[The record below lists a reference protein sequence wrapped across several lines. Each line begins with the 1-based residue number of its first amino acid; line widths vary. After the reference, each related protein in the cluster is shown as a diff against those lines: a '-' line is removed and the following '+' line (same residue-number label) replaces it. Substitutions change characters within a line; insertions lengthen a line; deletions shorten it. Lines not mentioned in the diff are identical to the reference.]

1 MRLGGIRDW
10 LKKAGSALSFGRTL
24 DEALLDELEETLI
37 TADVSPRLAE
47 SLVEDLRIEA
57 KENRIRE
64 ASDLRDLL
72 KGRLIEMLGEPTPL
86 REGPGRPSV
95 WLFVGVNG
103 AGKTTTIAK
112 CAQMLKK
119 RGKRCLVAAGDTFRA
134 AAIEQ
139 LQIWADRVGAEMV
152 RHQDGADPSAVIF
165 DAIEAAKARGIDFVL
180 ADTAGRQHTKH
191 NLMEELAKISRVT
204 EKALGRPA
212 DEVVL
217 VLDGAAGQNAIRQAE
232 AFSKSAGV
240 TGIALAK
247 MDGASKGGAALS
259 IVSDLGAPVKLI
271 GTGESADDLQVF
283 DATEFADA
291 LIGAD

>member
-10 LKKAGSALSFGRTL
+10 LKKAGSALSFGRTI

-37 TADVSPRLAE
+37 SADVSPRLAE
-47 SLVEDLRIEA
+47 SLVEELRIEA
-57 KENRIRE
+57 TANRIRE
-64 ASDLRDLL
+64 AGDLRDLL
-72 KGRLIEMLGEPTPL
+72 KGRLIEMLGEPSPL

-112 CAQMLKK
+112 CAQMLRK

-139 LQIWADRVGAEMV
+139 LQIWADRAGAEVV

-191 NLMEELAKISRVT
+191 NLMEELAKIARVT

-247 MDGASKGGAALS
+247 MDGASKGGAVLS
-259 IVSDLGAPVKLI
+259 IASDLGAPVKLI
-271 GTGESADDLQVF
+271 GTGEGADDLQVF
-283 DATEFADA
+283 DAAEFADA